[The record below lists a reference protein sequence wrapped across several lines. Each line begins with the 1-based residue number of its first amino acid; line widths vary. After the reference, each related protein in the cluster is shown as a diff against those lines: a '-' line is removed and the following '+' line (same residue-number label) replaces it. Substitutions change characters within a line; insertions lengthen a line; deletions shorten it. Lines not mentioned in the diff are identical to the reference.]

1 MLCANSCTKKYVDA
15 CRSKEADFARLS
27 VAFLA
32 EIEAKYL

>member
-1 MLCANSCTKKYVDA
+1 MKY
-15 CRSKEADFARLS
+15 RSGDKIVLKEADFARLS